1 MYIDNSVHSL
11 PADTPHQVE
20 DEQRV
25 EKGGGVPLGSQ
36 NPDPNSDQ
44 NI

>member
-1 MYIDNSVHSL
+1 MTVYIDNSVHSL

-25 EKGGGVPLGSQ
+25 EKWGEIRNGRGRGK
-36 NPDPNSDQ
+36 
-44 NI
+44 